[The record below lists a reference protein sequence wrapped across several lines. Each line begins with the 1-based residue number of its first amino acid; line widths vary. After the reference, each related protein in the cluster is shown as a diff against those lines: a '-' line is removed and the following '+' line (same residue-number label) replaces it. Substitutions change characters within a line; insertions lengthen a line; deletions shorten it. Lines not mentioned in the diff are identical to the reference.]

1 MRPRGRRN
9 PAEEG
14 SRILIEISRTVVSM
28 STAGL
33 LVLGAGVIASRSIS
47 ASGLA
52 PGTLTG
58 RAIALGR
65 VFVAAPL
72 AAFGALHLAAAR
84 GLMEMVPGYMPW
96 PLLWVYLV
104 GFGLIAT
111 ALSLIFDRLV
121 VWSSLLAG
129 GMFLAFVAMMDLPG
143 VITAQHDRFGFALL
157 ARETTFGC
165 ALLCLGGSLAPR
177 GSRWASLV
185 TPCRI
190 VFAVVAIFYGVEH
203 FLHPEFLPGVPLEKL
218 TPAGVPVPRFWGY
231 LVGWALL
238 VSGAMILLNRWAS
251 YAAARLG
258 IVLAATVAI
267 IYVPMLG
274 PAHGT
279 GQVVEVID
287 YIFDTLLYA
296 GTALIVAEAL
306 RRSEIRNVGRASV
319 SKTG

>member
-1 MRPRGRRN
+1 
-9 PAEEG
+9 
-14 SRILIEISRTVVSM
+14 M

-33 LVLGAGVIASRSIS
+33 MVLAAGVIARRTKL
-47 ASGLA
+47 ASGA
-52 PGTLTG
+52 LTD

-72 AAFGALHLAAAR
+72 ATFGALHLAAAK
-84 GLMEMVPGYMPW
+84 GLMDMVPTYMPW
-96 PLLWVYLV
+96 PLFWVYLV
-104 GFGLIAT
+104 GFALIAT

-121 VWSSLLAG
+121 FWSSLLAG

-165 ALLCLGGSLAPR
+165 ALLCLAGSVAPR
-177 GSRWASLV
+177 SSRWARLV

-218 TPAGVPVPRFWGY
+218 TPAWVPVPRVWGY
-231 LVGWALL
+231 AVGAVLL
-238 VSGAMILLNRWAS
+238 VSGVLLLLNRWARH
-251 YAAARLG
+251 AAAWLG

-279 GQVVEVID
+279 AEVVEAID
-287 YIFDTLLYA
+287 YIGDTLLYA
-296 GTALIVAEAL
+296 GTALIAAEAL
-306 RRSEIRNVGRASV
+306 GRRRMDGGGRASAQ
-319 SKTG
+319 

>member
-1 MRPRGRRN
+1 
-9 PAEEG
+9 
-14 SRILIEISRTVVSM
+14 M

-33 LVLGAGVIASRSIS
+33 LVLGAGVIARGSIL

-52 PGTLTG
+52 SGALTA

-72 AAFGALHLAAAR
+72 AAFGALHLAAAK
-84 GLMEMVPGYMPW
+84 GLTEMVPTYMPW
-96 PLLWVYLV
+96 PLFWVYLV

-111 ALSLIFDRLV
+111 ALSLIFDRLTF
-121 VWSSLLAG
+121 WSSLLAG

-143 VITAQHDRFGFALL
+143 VVTAQHDRFGLALL

-165 ALLCLGGSLAPR
+165 ALLCLAGSVVPR
-177 GSRWASLV
+177 GSRWARLV

-218 TPAGVPVPRFWGY
+218 TPAWVPVPRVWGY
-231 LVGWALL
+231 VVGAVLL
-238 VSGAMILLNRWAS
+238 ASGALILLNRRAS
-251 YAAARLG
+251 DAAAWLG

-267 IYVPMLG
+267 IYVPMLW

-279 GQVVEVID
+279 DEVVEAID
-287 YIFDTLLYA
+287 YIGDTLLYA

-306 RRSEIRNVGRASV
+306 RRREKGQLPAASL
-319 SKTG
+319 

>member
-1 MRPRGRRN
+1 
-9 PAEEG
+9 
-14 SRILIEISRTVVSM
+14 M

-33 LVLGAGVIASRSIS
+33 LVLGAGVIASRSII

-84 GLMEMVPGYMPW
+84 GLMEMVPTYLPW
-96 PLLWVYLV
+96 PLFWVYLV
-104 GFGLIAT
+104 GFALIAT

-121 VWSSLLAG
+121 FWSSLLAG

-143 VITAQHDRFGFALL
+143 VITAQHNRFGFALL

-165 ALLCLGGSLAPR
+165 ALLALAGSVIPR
-177 GSRWASLV
+177 GSSWARLV

-190 VFAVVAIFYGVEH
+190 VFAVVAIFYGIEH
-203 FLHPEFLPGVPLEKL
+203 LLHPEFLPGVPLEKL
-218 TPAGVPVPRFWGY
+218 TPAWVPVPRVWGY
-231 LVGWALL
+231 AVGAVLL
-238 VSGAMILLNRWAS
+238 VSGALLLLNRGAS
-251 YAAARLG
+251 DAAAWLG
-258 IVLAATVAI
+258 VVLAVTVAI

-274 PAHGT
+274 PVHGT
-279 GQVVEVID
+279 GQIVEVID
-287 YIFDTLLYA
+287 YIADTLLYA

-306 RRSEIRNVGRASV
+306 RRSKVENVGGASI
-319 SKTG
+319 SETG

>member
-1 MRPRGRRN
+1 ML
-9 PAEEG
+9 EF
-14 SRILIEISRTVVSM
+14 SRTVVAM
-28 STAGL
+28 STAGV
-33 LVLGAGVIASRSIS
+33 LVLAAGVIARRAGLRS
-47 ASGLA
+47 G
-52 PGTLTG
+52 PLTAQ
-58 RAIALGR
+58 AIALGR

-72 AAFGALHLAAAR
+72 ATFGALHLAAAK
-84 GLMEMVPGYMPW
+84 GLTEMVPDYMPW
-96 PLLWVYLV
+96 PLFWVYVV

-111 ALSLIFDRLV
+111 ALSLIFDQV
-121 VWSSLLAG
+121 TFWSSLLAG

-165 ALLCLGGSLAPR
+165 ALLCLAGSVAPR
-177 GSRWASLV
+177 GSRWARLV

-218 TPAGVPVPRFWGY
+218 TPAWVPVPRVWGY
-231 LVGWALL
+231 AVGAVLL
-238 VSGAMILLNRWAS
+238 VSGALMLVNRGARE
-251 YAAARLG
+251 AAAWLG

-279 GQVVEVID
+279 DQVVEAID

-296 GTALIVAEAL
+296 GTALIVGEAL
-306 RRSEIRNVGRASV
+306 GRRRESSC
-319 SKTG
+319 

>member
-1 MRPRGRRN
+1 ML
-9 PAEEG
+9 EF
-14 SRILIEISRTVVSM
+14 SRTVVSM

-33 LVLGAGVIASRSIS
+33 LVLGAGIIICRAKL
-47 ASGLA
+47 ASGTFA
-52 PGTLTG
+52 S

-72 AAFGALHLAAAR
+72 ATFGALHLAAAH
-84 GLMEMVPGYMPW
+84 GLADMVPDYMPW
-96 PLLWVYLV
+96 PLFWVYLV
-104 GFGLIAT
+104 GFALIAT
-111 ALSLIFDRLV
+111 ALSLIFDRLAF
-121 VWSSLLAG
+121 WSSLLAG
-129 GMFLAFVAMMDLPG
+129 CMFLAFVAMMDIPG
-143 VITAQHDRFGFALL
+143 VITAQHDRFAFALL

-165 ALLCLGGSLAPR
+165 ALLCLAGSLAPC
-177 GSRWASLV
+177 GSRWARLV

-218 TPAGVPVPRFWGY
+218 TPAWVPVPRVWGY
-231 LVGWALL
+231 LVGTVLLVTGALL
-238 VSGAMILLNRWAS
+238 LVNRKAP
-251 YAAARLG
+251 AAAAWLG

-279 GQVVEVID
+279 DQIVEAID

-296 GTALIVAEAL
+296 GTALIVGEAL
-306 RRSEIRNVGRASV
+306 ERKQRTATNP
-319 SKTG
+319 

>member
-1 MRPRGRRN
+1 
-9 PAEEG
+9 
-14 SRILIEISRTVVSM
+14 M

-33 LVLGAGVIASRSIS
+33 LVLVAGVIAQRTGLK
-47 ASGLA
+47 SG
-52 PGTLTG
+52 PLTA

-72 AAFGALHLAAAR
+72 ATFGALHLAAAN
-84 GLMEMVPGYMPW
+84 GLMNMVPDYMPW
-96 PLLWVYLV
+96 PLFWVYLV

-121 VWSSLLAG
+121 FWSSLLAG

-143 VITAQHDRFGFALL
+143 VITAQHDRFAFALL

-165 ALLCLGGSLAPR
+165 ALLALAGSVASR
-177 GSRWASLV
+177 SSRWAKLV

-190 VFAVVAIFYGVEH
+190 VFAVVAIFYGIEH

-218 TPAGVPVPRFWGY
+218 TPSWVPVPRLWGY
-231 LVGWALL
+231 LVGAVLL
-238 VSGAMILLNRWAS
+238 ESGAMLLLNRRAS
-251 YAAARLG
+251 DAAARLG

-267 IYVPMLG
+267 IYVPMLW

-279 GQVVEVID
+279 DQIVEAID
-287 YIFDTLLYA
+287 YIGDTLLYA

-306 RRSEIRNVGRASV
+306 RRREIENGARVV
-319 SKTG
+319 Q

>member
-1 MRPRGRRN
+1 
-9 PAEEG
+9 
-14 SRILIEISRTVVSM
+14 M

-33 LVLGAGVIASRSIS
+33 LVLGAGVIAGS
-47 ASGLA
+47 AKLSSGA
-52 PGTLTG
+52 LTS

-72 AAFGALHLAAAR
+72 AAFGALHLAAAN

-96 PLLWVYLV
+96 PLFWVYLV
-104 GFGLIAT
+104 GFALIAT
-111 ALSLIFDRLV
+111 ALSLIFDRLAF
-121 VWSSLLAG
+121 WSSLLAG
-129 GMFLAFVAMMDLPG
+129 CMFLAFVAMMDLPG
-143 VITAQHDRFGFALL
+143 VITAQHDRFAFALL

-165 ALLCLGGSLAPR
+165 ALLALAGSVAPR
-177 GSRWASLV
+177 GSLWARLV

-218 TPAGVPVPRFWGY
+218 TPAWVPVPRMWGY
-231 LVGWALL
+231 VVGAVLL
-238 VSGAMILLNRWAS
+238 VSGALILLNRWAS
-251 YAAARLG
+251 DAAVWLG

-267 IYVPMLG
+267 IYVPMLW

-279 GQVVEVID
+279 DELVEAID
-287 YIFDTLLYA
+287 YIGDTLLYA

-306 RRSEIRNVGRASV
+306 RRREIEGEARGSVG
-319 SKTG
+319 

>member
-1 MRPRGRRN
+1 
-9 PAEEG
+9 
-14 SRILIEISRTVVSM
+14 M

-33 LVLGAGVIASRSIS
+33 LVLGAGVIASGAKL
-47 ASGLA
+47 ASGS
-52 PGTLTG
+52 LTA

-72 AAFGALHLAAAR
+72 AAFGALHMAAAR
-84 GLMEMVPGYMPW
+84 GLMEMVPGYMPL
-96 PLLWVYLV
+96 PLFWVYLV
-104 GFGLIAT
+104 GFALIAT
-111 ALSLIFDRLV
+111 ALSLIFDRLAF
-121 VWSSLLAG
+121 WSSLLAG

-143 VITAQHDRFGFALL
+143 LITGQHDRFGFALL

-165 ALLCLGGSLAPR
+165 ALLCLAGSIAPR

-190 VFAVVAIFYGVEH
+190 VFAVVAIFYGLEH

-218 TPAGVPVPRFWGY
+218 TPAWVPVPRVWGY
-231 LVGWALL
+231 LVGTVLL
-238 VSGAMILLNRWAS
+238 VSGAMVLVNRRAS
-251 YAAARLG
+251 GAAAWLG

-267 IYVPMLG
+267 IYVPMLW

-279 GQVVEVID
+279 DQIVEAID
-287 YIFDTLLYA
+287 YIGDTLLYA

-306 RRSEIRNVGRASV
+306 RRREIEGKALGSL
-319 SKTG
+319 G

>member
-1 MRPRGRRN
+1 
-9 PAEEG
+9 
-14 SRILIEISRTVVSM
+14 M

-33 LVLGAGVIASRSIS
+33 LVLAAGVIAGG
-47 ASGLA
+47 AKLA
-52 PGTLTG
+52 TGTLTG

-72 AAFGALHLAAAR
+72 ATFGALHLAAAH
-84 GLMEMVPGYMPW
+84 GLMDMVPTYMPW
-96 PLLWVYLV
+96 PLFWVYLV
-104 GFGLIAT
+104 GFALIAT
-111 ALSLIFDRLV
+111 ALSLIFGRLTF
-121 VWSSLLAG
+121 WSSLLAG

-143 VITAQHDRFGFALL
+143 VITGQHDRFAFALL

-165 ALLCLGGSLAPR
+165 ALLCLAGSVAPQ
-177 GSRWASLV
+177 GSRWSRLV

-218 TPAGVPVPRFWGY
+218 TPAWVPVPRVWGY
-231 LVGWALL
+231 AVGAVLL
-238 VSGAMILLNRWAS
+238 VSGLLMLVNRWAREG
-251 YAAARLG
+251 AAWLG

-279 GQVVEVID
+279 DQIVEAID

-296 GTALIVAEAL
+296 GTALIVGEAL
-306 RRSEIRNVGRASV
+306 GRREIENRGRACE
-319 SKTG
+319 

>member
-1 MRPRGRRN
+1 
-9 PAEEG
+9 
-14 SRILIEISRTVVSM
+14 M

-33 LVLGAGVIASRSIS
+33 LVLGAGVIAARSKL
-47 ASGLA
+47 ASGLS
-52 PGTLTG
+52 PGLSSGALTG

-84 GLMEMVPGYMPW
+84 GLMEMVPMYMPW
-96 PLLWVYLV
+96 PMLWVYLV

-121 VWSSLLAG
+121 FWSSLLAG
-129 GMFLAFVAMMDLPG
+129 GMFLTFVAMMDLPG
-143 VITAQHDRFGFALL
+143 VITSQHDRFGFALL

-165 ALLCLGGSLAPR
+165 ALLALAGSVAPR
-177 GSRWASLV
+177 GSRWARLV

-203 FLHPEFLPGVPLEKL
+203 FLHPEFLSGVPLEKL
-218 TPAGVPVPRFWGY
+218 TPAWVPVPRVWGY
-231 LVGWALL
+231 AVGAVLAVTGVLL
-238 VSGAMILLNRWAS
+238 LLNRWAS
-251 YAAARLG
+251 DAAAWLG

-279 GQVVEVID
+279 DQVVEVID

-296 GTALIVAEAL
+296 GTALIVGEAL
-306 RRSEIRNVGRASV
+306 RRKGQLLAASL
-319 SKTG
+319 

>member
-1 MRPRGRRN
+1 ML
-9 PAEEG
+9 EF
-14 SRILIEISRTVVSM
+14 SRTVVSM

-33 LVLGAGVIASRSIS
+33 LVLGVGVIARRAGLRSGPIT
-47 ASGLA
+47 A
-52 PGTLTG
+52 

-72 AAFGALHLAAAR
+72 ATFGALHLAAAK
-84 GLMEMVPGYMPW
+84 GLTEMVPDYMPW
-96 PLLWVYLV
+96 PLFWVYLV

-111 ALSLIFDRLV
+111 ALSLIFDRV
-121 VWSSLLAG
+121 TFWSSLLAG

-143 VITAQHDRFGFALL
+143 VITGQHDRFGFALL

-165 ALLCLGGSLAPR
+165 ALLALAGSVAPR
-177 GSRWASLV
+177 GSRWARLV

-190 VFAVVAIFYGVEH
+190 VFAVVAIFYGIEH

-218 TPAGVPVPRFWGY
+218 TPAWVPVPRVWGY
-231 LVGWALL
+231 AVGAVLL
-238 VSGAMILLNRWAS
+238 VSGVLMLINRWARE
-251 YAAARLG
+251 AAAWLG
-258 IVLAATVAI
+258 IVLAVTVAI

-279 GQVVEVID
+279 DQVVEAID

-296 GTALIVAEAL
+296 GTALILGEAL
-306 RRSEIRNVGRASV
+306 ERRQESGC
-319 SKTG
+319 

>member
-1 MRPRGRRN
+1 
-9 PAEEG
+9 
-14 SRILIEISRTVVSM
+14 M

-33 LVLGAGVIASRSIS
+33 LVLGAGVIAAS
-47 ASGLA
+47 AKMSSGSV
-52 PGTLTG
+52 TG

-96 PLLWVYLV
+96 PLFWVYVV

-111 ALSLIFDRLV
+111 ALSLIFDRMV
-121 VWSSLLAG
+121 FWSSLLAG
-129 GMFLAFVAMMDLPG
+129 GMFLAFVAMLDLPG
-143 VITAQHDRFGFALL
+143 VVTGQHDRFGFALL

-165 ALLCLGGSLAPR
+165 ALLALAGGVAPR
-177 GSRWASLV
+177 GSRWARLV

-190 VFAVVAIFYGVEH
+190 VFAMVAIFYGVEH

-218 TPAGVPVPRFWGY
+218 TPAWVPVARVWGY
-231 LVGWALL
+231 LVGTVLLVCGALL
-238 VSGAMILLNRWAS
+238 LLNRRAS
-251 YAAARLG
+251 DAAAWLG
-258 IVLAATVAI
+258 MVLAATVAI

-279 GQVVEVID
+279 AQVVEAID
-287 YIFDTLLYA
+287 YIGDTLLYA
-296 GTALIVAEAL
+296 GTALIGAEAL
-306 RRSEIRNVGRASV
+306 RGRQIEGE
-319 SKTG
+319 TGGAAR

>member
-1 MRPRGRRN
+1 
-9 PAEEG
+9 
-14 SRILIEISRTVVSM
+14 M

-33 LVLGAGVIASRSIS
+33 LVLGAGVIASRSII
-47 ASGLA
+47 ASRLA

-72 AAFGALHLAAAR
+72 AAFGALHLSAAR

-96 PLLWVYLV
+96 PLFWVYLV
-104 GFGLIAT
+104 GFALIAA

-121 VWSSLLAG
+121 FWSSLLAG

-143 VITAQHDRFGFALL
+143 VITGQHDRFAFALL

-165 ALLCLGGSLAPR
+165 ALLCLAGSVAPR
-177 GSRWASLV
+177 GSRWAKLV

-218 TPAGVPVPRFWGY
+218 MPAWVPVPRVWGY
-231 LVGWALL
+231 IVGAVLL
-238 VSGAMILLNRWAS
+238 ESGAMLLLNRSAS
-251 YAAARLG
+251 DAAARLG

-279 GQVVEVID
+279 GQIVEVID
-287 YIFDTLLYA
+287 YIADTLLYA
-296 GTALIVAEAL
+296 GTALIVAEASK
-306 RRSEIRNVGRASV
+306 RREIENAGRASV
-319 SKTG
+319 SETG